1 MIPVQCGITPSREGG
16 SHVRRERAT
25 GRRKGIAFVSV
36 RSAFRA
42 GPFPFLILVVLI
54 PAWLFGAGDV
64 RAQEGAARG
73 SNSHASEEIEP
84 KDLGGAARLESDE
97 ARAKLAEIEAQTSRL
112 RERTEEW
119 RRQAAEY
126 ERARRDAPEQL
137 LAIEREIAILQQGQQ
152 VAVGAGATIEELETQ
167 LLGGEQDLVLARK
180 DGAALDEEAAHRSA
194 RRKKTPELLAAVKER
209 LRELGNAMPVA
220 PGEAPQLVAARERLA
235 SARRAA
241 LEREIE
247 AYEAE
252 LVSYD
257 ARGQLLGKR
266 LDRAAY
272 AIAAQETRIEKL
284 RAALAERQRG
294 EAERAAASA
303 RELLLEAQALAPAVQ
318 ELVRELADQNDRLA
332 QERTGED
339 GLLAKIDD
347 VSRKLARAEER
358 VAEIDADFARLT
370 TKIEAAGLSDS
381 VGLVLRKQRSEAPDV
396 GMYRRFVRMRQQE
409 ISAVQLQQIELRD
422 QRRALAD
429 IDGVVAGAMVSL
441 EASIPPTERAAFE
454 SLLRELIEIKRKY
467 LDALTREYETYFQK
481 LVDFDARQQELIE
494 KTEQLLLY
502 IDARILW
509 IPSGAAVRPEL
520 VSDGLDALG
529 WLLAPHLLQ
538 QLLRTLGTLV
548 LAAPLLNTLIAA
560 LLIVVFLLRPRIR
573 ERIRAL
579 GAETR
584 EPTCMRAAPTWEVA
598 ALSVLLAFWGPG
610 LLAYLGW
617 RLGASPDATQY
628 VRCFA
633 HALLAAAL
641 IWLTVEIPRQ
651 LLRRGGLAEAHFG
664 WPSLAVR
671 SLRRHLTS
679 LTAIAIPA
687 VFAIQI
693 FEMRG
698 EEAWTESVGRLA
710 FFAIMAALGVASH
723 RLLRERVGALWCI
736 AQASAEISIRRWLWR
751 LAHGLAVGVSI
762 VLAVAAV
769 RGYYWTSL
777 QLAASYH
784 FTLVLLFMLTV
795 AFQLCARWSLLARRR
810 LALERARQAQQ
821 VREAQRAQETGVAVA
836 ELIEPEI
843 DLGTVSAQ
851 TGRLLK
857 SATVFAMLIGLWLI
871 WANLLPAVG
880 ILREVEL
887 WSTSETLTVEMTDA
901 AGERHLAQ
909 EEGMVPVTLADLC
922 LAILIAVMTLAVARN
937 LPGLLEISLLRQ
949 LGTGAG
955 ERYAYATILKYAIT
969 LVGIALAFNAI
980 GVGWSN
986 VQWLVAAVGL
996 GLGFG
1001 LQEIF
1006 ANFVSGLIILFER
1019 PIRVGDTVTVGDV
1032 SGTVSRIRIRATWI
1046 TGFDR
1051 KELVVPNKEFVTSRL
1066 INWSLSDPVLRIE
1079 IRVGIAY
1086 GSDTARALRVLEAVA
1101 DRNEHILRDPR
1112 PQALF
1117 LGFGESAL
1125 DFELRVFSPDVEHRL
1140 LIQHQLHMAI
1150 DAAFREAGIEIAFPQ
1165 RDIHVR
1171 SLPRSP
1177 VAEV

>member
-1 MIPVQCGITPSREGG
+1 MPHHGNPGG
-16 SHVRRERAT
+16 GESVRRERAT
-25 GRRKGIAFVSV
+25 GRRKRAAFVIARVAV
-36 RSAFRA
+36 RARWLSI
-42 GPFPFLILVVLI
+42 LILAALI
-54 PAWLFGAGDV
+54 LAAPPGLGKAE
-64 RAQEGAARG
+64 AQEGAARTPDSTAGEGIEAPGAGAEPLG
-73 SNSHASEEIEP
+73 SE
-84 KDLGGAARLESDE
+84 E
-97 ARAKLAEIEAQTSRL
+97 ARAKLAEIEAQTARL

-119 RRQAAEY
+119 RRQAAAY
-126 ERARRDAPEQL
+126 ESARRDAPQQL
-137 LAIEREIAILQQGQQ
+137 RAIEDEIAILQKDQQ
-152 VAVGAGATIEELETQ
+152 VAVGTGATIEELETQ
-167 LLGGEQDLVLARK
+167 LLGAEQDLVLARK
-180 DGAALDEEAAHRSA
+180 DGAALEEETARRSE
-194 RRKKTPELLAAVKER
+194 RRKKIPELLAAAKER
-209 LRELGNAMPVA
+209 LREPVNAMPVA
-220 PGEAPQLVAARERLA
+220 PGDAPQLLAAREQLA
-235 SARRAA
+235 SARRTA

-266 LDRAAY
+266 LDRAST
-272 AIAAQETRIEKL
+272 AIAAHEARIEKL
-284 RAALAERQRG
+284 RAALAARQRG

-303 RELLLEAQALAPAVQ
+303 RQLLLEAQTLTPAVQ
-318 ELVRELADQNDRLA
+318 ALVRELAEQNDRLA
-332 QERTGED
+332 QERTGEG

-370 TKIEAAGLSDS
+370 TKIEAAGLIDS
-381 VGLVLRKQRSEAPDV
+381 VGLLLRKQRSEAPDV
-396 GMYRRFVRMRQQE
+396 GMYRRFMRMRQQE

-429 IDGVVAGAMVSL
+429 IDSVVARAMASL
-441 EASIPPTERAAFE
+441 DASIAAGERTAFE
-454 SLLRELIEIKRKY
+454 SLLRELLETKRKY
-467 LDALTREYETYFQK
+467 LDALIRETETYFQK

-494 KTEQLLLY
+494 KTEQLLRY
-502 IDARILW
+502 IDERILW
-509 IPSGAAVRPEL
+509 IPSGEAVRPEL
-520 VSDGLDALG
+520 VADGLDALG
-529 WLLAPHLLQ
+529 WLLAPRFLQ
-538 QLLRTLGTLV
+538 QLWRALGALA
-548 LAAPLLNTLIAA
+548 LAAPLLNALIAA
-560 LLIVVFLLRPRIR
+560 LLILVLSLRSRIR

-579 GAETR
+579 GVETR
-584 EPTCMRAAPTWEVA
+584 EPTCLRDAPTWEVA
-598 ALSVLLAFWGPG
+598 GLSVLLAAWGPG

-617 RLGASPDATQY
+617 RLGISPDATQY

-641 IWLTVEIPRQ
+641 IWLAFEIPRQ
-651 LLRRGGLAEAHFG
+651 VLRRGGLAEAHFG
-664 WPSLAVR
+664 WPSQAVG
-671 SLRRHLTS
+671 SLRRHFTGLA
-679 LTAIAIPA
+679 AIAIPA

-698 EEAWTESVGRLA
+698 EDAWKESIGRLA
-710 FFAIMAALGVASH
+710 FLAIMAALGVSSH

-736 AQASAEISIRRWLWR
+736 AHASPEISIRRWLWR
-751 LAHGLAVGVSI
+751 LAHALAIAVPV

-777 QLAASYH
+777 QLAASYY
-784 FTLVLLFMLTV
+784 FTLVLLFMLTI
-795 AFQLCARWSLLARRR
+795 AFRLCARWSLLARRR
-810 LALERARQAQQ
+810 LALKRARQAQQ
-821 VREAQRAQETGVAVA
+821 AREVQRAQEAGVDVA
-836 ELIEPEI
+836 EPVESEI

-857 SATVFAMLIGLWLI
+857 SATIFAMLIGLWII
-871 WANLLPAVG
+871 WADLLPAVG

-887 WSTSETLTVEMTDA
+887 WSTSATVTVEITDA

-955 ERYAYATILKYAIT
+955 ERYAYATILKYVIT

-986 VQWLVAAVGL
+986 IQWLVAAVGL

-1006 ANFVSGLIILFER
+1006 ANFVSCLIILFER

-1066 INWSLSDPVLRIE
+1066 INWSLSDAVLRIE

-1086 GSDTARALRVLEAVA
+1086 GSDTEKALEVLKAVA
-1101 DRNEHILRDPR
+1101 DRNEHILREPR

-1165 RDIHVR
+1165 RDLHIR
-1171 SLPRSP
+1171 SLPQPRPLAPEGGGS
-1177 VAEV
+1177 